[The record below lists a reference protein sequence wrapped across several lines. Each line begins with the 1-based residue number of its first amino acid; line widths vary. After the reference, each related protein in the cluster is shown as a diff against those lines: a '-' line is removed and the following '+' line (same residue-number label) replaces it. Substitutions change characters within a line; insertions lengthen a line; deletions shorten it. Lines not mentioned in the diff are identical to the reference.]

1 MFEKIKNL
9 IVSARNKVASM
20 SPKIMAVIVGYFI
33 AVVLLVLTY
42 YAAWM
47 YMWLW
52 LDKIVMS
59 DLLALI
65 REVIGPAMVAFVTF
79 IATSLVDKDGDG
91 VPDKFEQEAENACSP
106 PSSLM
111 GISTLAT
118 CHRQSYR

>member
-33 AVVLLVLTY
+33 AVVLLIFTY
-42 YAAWM
+42 YAAWL

-65 REVIGPAMVAFVTF
+65 REITGTAMVAFVTF

-91 VPDKFEQEAENACSP
+91 VPDNLEKEIESNGDKKNHF
-106 PSSLM
+106 
-111 GISTLAT
+111 
-118 CHRQSYR
+118 R

>member
-1 MFEKIKNL
+1 MLEKIKNL
-9 IVSARNKVASM
+9 IIGTRNKVASM

-79 IATSLVDKDGDG
+79 IATSLVDKNENE
-91 VPDKFEQEAENACSP
+91 VPDPFEKEREK
-106 PSSLM
+106 
-111 GISTLAT
+111 
-118 CHRQSYR
+118 

>member
-9 IVSARNKVASM
+9 IASARNKVASM

-33 AVVLLVLTY
+33 AVVLLIFTY
-42 YAAWM
+42 YAAWL

-65 REVIGPAMVAFVTF
+65 REITGPAMVAFVTF
-79 IATSLVDKDGDG
+79 IVTSLVDKDGDG
-91 VPDKFEQEAENACSP
+91 VPDNLEKEIENN
-106 PSSLM
+106 
-111 GISTLAT
+111 GDKKN
-118 CHRQSYR
+118 HFR

>member
-1 MFEKIKNL
+1 MLEKIKNL
-9 IVSARNKVASM
+9 IIGARNKVASM

-79 IATSLVDKDGDG
+79 IATSLVDKNGDG
-91 VPDKFEQEAENACSP
+91 IPDPFEKEAENNGDSNKKN
-106 PSSLM
+106 
-111 GISTLAT
+111 
-118 CHRQSYR
+118 HFR

>member
-1 MFEKIKNL
+1 MLEKIKNL

-20 SPKIMAVIVGYFI
+20 SPNIMAVIVGYFI

-52 LDKIVMS
+52 LDKIIMS
-59 DLLALI
+59 DPPALI
-65 REVIGPAMVAFVTF
+65 HEITSPAMVAFVTF

-91 VPDKFEQEAENACSP
+91 VPDKFEQEAENNGGSDKKN
-106 PSSLM
+106 
-111 GISTLAT
+111 
-118 CHRQSYR
+118 HFR

>member
-20 SPKIMAVIVGYFI
+20 SPKIMAVYFI
-33 AVVLLVLTY
+33 AVILLVFTY
-42 YAAWM
+42 YAAWL

-52 LDKIVMS
+52 LNKIVMS

-65 REVIGPAMVAFVTF
+65 REITGPAMVAFVTF

-91 VPDKFEQEAENACSP
+91 VPDNLEKEIESNGDKKNHF
-106 PSSLM
+106 
-111 GISTLAT
+111 
-118 CHRQSYR
+118 R

>member
-33 AVVLLVLTY
+33 AVILLVFTY
-42 YAAWM
+42 YAAWL

-52 LDKIVMS
+52 LNKIVMS

-65 REVIGPAMVAFVTF
+65 REITGPAMVAFVTF

-91 VPDKFEQEAENACSP
+91 VPDNLEKEIECNGDKKNHF
-106 PSSLM
+106 
-111 GISTLAT
+111 
-118 CHRQSYR
+118 R

>member
-9 IVSARNKVASM
+9 IVSARNKVVSM

-33 AVVLLVLTY
+33 AVVLLIFTY
-42 YAAWM
+42 YAAWL

-65 REVIGPAMVAFVTF
+65 REITGPAMVAFVTF
-79 IATSLVDKDGDG
+79 IATSLVDKDGDE
-91 VPDKFEQEAENACSP
+91 VPDNLEKEIENN
-106 PSSLM
+106 
-111 GISTLAT
+111 GDKKN
-118 CHRQSYR
+118 HFR

>member
-33 AVVLLVLTY
+33 AVILLVFTY
-42 YAAWM
+42 YAAWL

-52 LDKIVMS
+52 LNKIVMS

-65 REVIGPAMVAFVTF
+65 REITGPAMVAFVTF
-79 IATSLVDKDGDG
+79 IATSLVDKDSDG
-91 VPDKFEQEAENACSP
+91 VPDNLEKEIESNGDKKNHF
-106 PSSLM
+106 
-111 GISTLAT
+111 
-118 CHRQSYR
+118 R

>member
-33 AVVLLVLTY
+33 AVILLVFTY
-42 YAAWM
+42 YAAWL

-52 LDKIVMS
+52 LNKIVMS

-65 REVIGPAMVAFVTF
+65 RE
-79 IATSLVDKDGDG
+79 
-91 VPDKFEQEAENACSP
+91 
-106 PSSLM
+106 
-111 GISTLAT
+111 
-118 CHRQSYR
+118 

>member
-33 AVVLLVLTY
+33 AVVLLIFTY
-42 YAAWM
+42 YAAWL

-65 REVIGPAMVAFVTF
+65 REITGPAMVAFVTF

-91 VPDKFEQEAENACSP
+91 VPDNLEKEIENKN
-106 PSSLM
+106 
-111 GISTLAT
+111 
-118 CHRQSYR
+118 HFR

>member
-1 MFEKIKNL
+1 MFEKIKKL
-9 IVSARNKVASM
+9 IVSARNKVNSM

-47 YMWLW
+47 LW
-52 LDKIVMS
+52 LDKIFMS

-91 VPDKFEQEAENACSP
+91 VPDKFEKKVGDKNSE
-106 PSSLM
+106 
-111 GISTLAT
+111 
-118 CHRQSYR
+118 

>member
-33 AVVLLVLTY
+33 AVILLVFTY
-42 YAAWM
+42 YAAWL

-52 LDKIVMS
+52 LNKIVMS

-65 REVIGPAMVAFVTF
+65 REITCPAMVAFVTF
-79 IATSLVDKDGDG
+79 IVTSLVDKDGDG
-91 VPDKFEQEAENACSP
+91 VPDNLEKEIESNGDKKNHF
-106 PSSLM
+106 
-111 GISTLAT
+111 
-118 CHRQSYR
+118 R

>member
-33 AVVLLVLTY
+33 AVVLLIFTY
-42 YAAWM
+42 YAAWL

-65 REVIGPAMVAFVTF
+65 REITGPAMVAFVTF

-91 VPDKFEQEAENACSP
+91 VSDNLEKEIENNGDKKNHF
-106 PSSLM
+106 
-111 GISTLAT
+111 
-118 CHRQSYR
+118 R

>member
-79 IATSLVDKDGDG
+79 IAASLVDKDGDG
-91 VPDKFEQEAENACSP
+91 VPDKFEKKVGDKNAE
-106 PSSLM
+106 
-111 GISTLAT
+111 
-118 CHRQSYR
+118 

>member
-9 IVSARNKVASM
+9 IVSARNNVASM

-79 IATSLVDKDGDG
+79 IATSLVDKNGDG
-91 VPDKFEQEAENACSP
+91 VPDPFKKEAENNGDSNKKN
-106 PSSLM
+106 
-111 GISTLAT
+111 
-118 CHRQSYR
+118 HFR

>member
-9 IVSARNKVASM
+9 IASARNKVASM

-33 AVVLLVLTY
+33 AVVLLIFTY
-42 YAAWM
+42 YAAWL

-65 REVIGPAMVAFVTF
+65 REITGPAMVAFVTF

-91 VPDKFEQEAENACSP
+91 VPDNLEKEIENN
-106 PSSLM
+106 
-111 GISTLAT
+111 GDKKN
-118 CHRQSYR
+118 HFR

>member
-33 AVVLLVLTY
+33 AVILLVFTY
-42 YAAWM
+42 YAAWL

-65 REVIGPAMVAFVTF
+65 REITGPAMVAFVTF

-91 VPDKFEQEAENACSP
+91 VPDNLEKEIESNGDKKNHF
-106 PSSLM
+106 
-111 GISTLAT
+111 
-118 CHRQSYR
+118 R

>member
-1 MFEKIKNL
+1 MFEKIKKL
-9 IVSARNKVASM
+9 IVSARNKVNSM

-59 DLLALI
+59 DLLAL
-65 REVIGPAMVAFVTF
+65 
-79 IATSLVDKDGDG
+79 K
-91 VPDKFEQEAENACSP
+91 
-106 PSSLM
+106 
-111 GISTLAT
+111 
-118 CHRQSYR
+118 

>member
-33 AVVLLVLTY
+33 AVVLLIFTY
-42 YAAWM
+42 YAAWL

-52 LDKIVMS
+52 LNKIVMS

-65 REVIGPAMVAFVTF
+65 REITGPAMVAFVTF

-91 VPDKFEQEAENACSP
+91 VPDNLEKEIENN
-106 PSSLM
+106 
-111 GISTLAT
+111 GDKKN
-118 CHRQSYR
+118 HFR

>member
-9 IVSARNKVASM
+9 IVGARNKVASM
-20 SPKIMAVIVGYFI
+20 SPKIMAVIIGYFI
-33 AVVLLVLTY
+33 TVVLLVLTY

-91 VPDKFEQEAENACSP
+91 VPDKFEKKVGDKNAE
-106 PSSLM
+106 
-111 GISTLAT
+111 
-118 CHRQSYR
+118 

>member
-33 AVVLLVLTY
+33 AVILLVFTY
-42 YAAWM
+42 YAAWL

-52 LDKIVMS
+52 LNKIVMS

-65 REVIGPAMVAFVTF
+65 REITGPAMVAFVTF

-91 VPDKFEQEAENACSP
+91 VPDNLEKELESNGDKKNHF
-106 PSSLM
+106 
-111 GISTLAT
+111 
-118 CHRQSYR
+118 R

>member
-33 AVVLLVLTY
+33 AVVLLIFTY
-42 YAAWM
+42 YAAWL

-65 REVIGPAMVAFVTF
+65 REITGPAMVAFVTF

-91 VPDKFEQEAENACSP
+91 VPDNLEKEIENN
-106 PSSLM
+106 
-111 GISTLAT
+111 GDKKN
-118 CHRQSYR
+118 HFR

>member
-1 MFEKIKNL
+1 MFEKIKNS

-33 AVVLLVLTY
+33 AVILLVLTY

-91 VPDKFEQEAENACSP
+91 VPDKFEQEAENN
-106 PSSLM
+106 
-111 GISTLAT
+111 GDKKN
-118 CHRQSYR
+118 HFR

>member
-33 AVVLLVLTY
+33 AVVLLIFTY
-42 YAAWM
+42 YAAWL

-52 LDKIVMS
+52 LNKIVMS

-65 REVIGPAMVAFVTF
+65 REITGPAMVAFVTF

-91 VPDKFEQEAENACSP
+91 VPDNLEKEIESNGDKKNHF
-106 PSSLM
+106 
-111 GISTLAT
+111 
-118 CHRQSYR
+118 R

>member
-33 AVVLLVLTY
+33 AVILLVFTY
-42 YAAWM
+42 YAAWL

-52 LDKIVMS
+52 LNKIVMS

-65 REVIGPAMVAFVTF
+65 REITGPAMVAFVTF

-91 VPDKFEQEAENACSP
+91 VPDNLEK
-106 PSSLM
+106 
-111 GISTLAT
+111 GD
-118 CHRQSYR
+118 

>member
-1 MFEKIKNL
+1 MLEKIKNL
-9 IVSARNKVASM
+9 IVGARNKVASM

-33 AVVLLVLTY
+33 AVVLLTY

-65 REVIGPAMVAFVTF
+65 REVTGPAMVAFVTF

-91 VPDKFEQEAENACSP
+91 VPDKFEQEAENNGGSNKKN
-106 PSSLM
+106 
-111 GISTLAT
+111 
-118 CHRQSYR
+118 HFR

>member
-33 AVVLLVLTY
+33 AVILLVFTY
-42 YAAWM
+42 YAAWL

-52 LDKIVMS
+52 LNKIVMS

-65 REVIGPAMVAFVTF
+65 REITGPAMVAFVTF

-91 VPDKFEQEAENACSP
+91 VPDTLEQEIASN
-106 PSSLM
+106 
-111 GISTLAT
+111 GDQKN
-118 CHRQSYR
+118 HFR

>member
-33 AVVLLVLTY
+33 AVILLVFTY
-42 YAAWM
+42 YAAWL

-52 LDKIVMS
+52 LNKIVMS

-65 REVIGPAMVAFVTF
+65 REITGPAMVAFVTF
-79 IATSLVDKDGDG
+79 IVTSLVDKDGDG
-91 VPDKFEQEAENACSP
+91 VPDNLEKEIESNGDKKNHF
-106 PSSLM
+106 
-111 GISTLAT
+111 
-118 CHRQSYR
+118 R

>member
-1 MFEKIKNL
+1 MFEKLKNL
-9 IVSARNKVASM
+9 IASARNKVASM

-33 AVVLLVLTY
+33 AVVLLIFTY
-42 YAAWM
+42 YAAWL

-65 REVIGPAMVAFVTF
+65 REITGPAMVAFVTF

-91 VPDKFEQEAENACSP
+91 VPDNLEKEIENN
-106 PSSLM
+106 
-111 GISTLAT
+111 GDKKN
-118 CHRQSYR
+118 HFR

>member
-9 IVSARNKVASM
+9 IISARNKVASM

-33 AVVLLVLTY
+33 AVVLLIFTY
-42 YAAWM
+42 YAAWL

-65 REVIGPAMVAFVTF
+65 REITGPAMVAFVTF

-91 VPDKFEQEAENACSP
+91 VPDNLEKEIENN
-106 PSSLM
+106 
-111 GISTLAT
+111 GDKKN
-118 CHRQSYR
+118 HFR

>member
-33 AVVLLVLTY
+33 AVVLLIFTY
-42 YAAWM
+42 YAAWL

-65 REVIGPAMVAFVTF
+65 REITGPAMVAFVTF

-91 VPDKFEQEAENACSP
+91 VPDPFEKEIESNGDQKN
-106 PSSLM
+106 
-111 GISTLAT
+111 
-118 CHRQSYR
+118 HFR

>member
-1 MFEKIKNL
+1 MLEKIKNL
-9 IVSARNKVASM
+9 IASTRNKVASSM

-79 IATSLVDKDGDG
+79 IATSLVDKNENR
-91 VPDKFEQEAENACSP
+91 VPDPFEKEREK
-106 PSSLM
+106 
-111 GISTLAT
+111 
-118 CHRQSYR
+118 